1 MYVELQTIIKDLTKE
16 RIIYWLIQ
24 WKGKQVENSQ

>member
-1 MYVELQTIIKDLTKE
+1 MYVELQTFIKDLTKE

-24 WKGKQVENSQ
+24 WEGKQVENSQ